1 MVGGDFLV
9 EGSGCQ
15 FREAVGGQPG
25 AGARGLSI
33 HYPKKAT
40 DAAENIAAYPWT
52 IRGSGDSVYVSDI
65 ALSNAW
71 RAVDFAT
78 YPTDHHYVNQVVG
91 LALNEG
97 IRVGNST
104 EGWVEDSLFNINA
117 WSRARGLS
125 GILDEKNTLF
135 RVAGKYT
142 RANLQAFVVTAGAEN
157 EHLLSN
163 FVYGAHAGYT
173 FESSANAV
181 AINIAA
187 DGGVDTLFIKGTGQ
201 AGVEVINPRAV
212 AAGWRGSAC
221 G

>member
-1 MVGGDFLV
+1 
-9 EGSGCQ
+9 
-15 FREAVGGQPG
+15 
-25 AGARGLSI
+25 
-33 HYPKKAT
+33 
-40 DAAENIAAYPWT
+40 
-52 IRGSGDSVYVSDI
+52 VYVSDI

-163 FVYGAHAGYT
+163 FVYGAHTGCT

-201 AGVEVINPRAV
+201 AGVEVINSE
-212 AAGWRGSAC
+212 GC
-221 G
+221 GFGLEGVGLRVSGGTVRVWNLITMEPYDLAIKVTGGDVLL